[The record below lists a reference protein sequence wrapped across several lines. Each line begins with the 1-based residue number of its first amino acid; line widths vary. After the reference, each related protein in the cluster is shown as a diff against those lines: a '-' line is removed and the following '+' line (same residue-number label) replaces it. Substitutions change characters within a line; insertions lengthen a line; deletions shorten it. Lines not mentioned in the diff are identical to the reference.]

1 MDRHEVETHLV
12 GDFDDISL
20 HELANREFPMSTAV
34 LFVTTDAGIVP
45 PGLVKVAKITDSV
58 EDALMLCTSASFGAV
73 FCDAASLAN
82 GGSGFRLGRQMRRN
96 GISTPLFLMTNS
108 LLSSVDGVAAA
119 SGATGFIS
127 RTATAVLDA
136 LKSVAMG
143 VVPLT
148 EQAARPV
155 ARIDQPLPE
164 IDVVIEN
171 ARILLKKYAG
181 PVASMM
187 IDDVLDDLYSRY
199 PDGVPVS
206 VFSEAVAAHVNSG
219 KARSD
224 FLRELLA

>member
-1 MDRHEVETHLV
+1 MC
-12 GDFDDISL
+12 
-20 HELANREFPMSTAV
+20 A
-34 LFVTTDAGIVP
+34 
-45 PGLVKVAKITDSV
+45 
-58 EDALMLCTSASFGAV
+58 SASFGAV

-108 LLSSVDGVAAA
+108 LLSSMEGVAAA

-127 RTATAVLDA
+127 RTAAAILDA

-143 VVPLT
+143 VVPSA
-148 EQAARPV
+148 EPAEKAVP
-155 ARIDQPLPE
+155 RIDQPLPE
-164 IDVVIEN
+164 IDVVIES
-171 ARILLKKYAG
+171 ARVLLRKYAG

-187 IDDVLDDLYSRY
+187 VDDVLDELYSKY
-199 PDGVPVS
+199 PDSVPVG
-206 VFSEAVAAHVNSG
+206 VFAEAVAAHVNSG